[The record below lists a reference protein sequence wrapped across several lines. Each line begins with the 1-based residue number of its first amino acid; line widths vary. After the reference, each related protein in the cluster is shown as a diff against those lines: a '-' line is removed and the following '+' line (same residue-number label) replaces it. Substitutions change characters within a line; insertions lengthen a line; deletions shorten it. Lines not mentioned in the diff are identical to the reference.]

1 MLKSED
7 DDGYCSRSSLDS
19 PVHTIK
25 VETISGPGS
34 SLSYKE
40 EQVLKNNTGHHSLY
54 ASPSFLEV
62 MLTRD
67 DWKKSNSHLTV
78 GSHNPSSINSSL
90 QISQKSDEVEVSKRF
105 TLEKASEKEYQPRK
119 TIKLMPSSSQ
129 NLLLFT
135 KQSALSGLVVSS
147 KPNVGSNSVTF
158 HSLIK
163 NNHNISIP
171 GSIGNIHLQ
180 SPTNKRLAHLSNN
193 QPIKLTAAEVLKSKI
208 NNHPNISEVQK
219 KLQASK
225 LTPCHAKK
233 VISGKD
239 SSSQGSNSSF
249 TSARTGQPYVR
260 NSKGGGWGGRPSPYV
275 GRHELHPVIDHDYC
289 EFSAFNAEIQSGII
303 LMSRETCARTDRLN
317 MKRNKASLQP
327 PTAMAA
333 LSPSAGGTVSA
344 TSFASSA
351 KSNIGRG
358 ADMRTSCS
366 HQLPQINQSNLTD
379 NKRKYLKRKYNGSP
393 MEAPSSPVVKN
404 AVGRPRL
411 SGKTE
416 KNQAT
421 GKRSSGY
428 DSSDDLSS
436 PPLTEDK
443 NYVKIPGSFQNDFV
457 YYATIRGRSSRKRH
471 SENKSTQPTS
481 SVQKNS
487 SMNNSIK
494 AFEWYKEM
502 ANTDKSI
509 RLLCHSRIVNIVQ
522 ILFIKMF
529 CFVQCHFIL

>member
-1 MLKSED
+1 M
-7 DDGYCSRSSLDS
+7 
-19 PVHTIK
+19 P
-25 VETISGPGS
+25 
-34 SLSYKE
+34 
-40 EQVLKNNTGHHSLY
+40 NNDLGHQLY
-54 ASPSFLEV
+54 TSPSFLEV
-62 MLTRD
+62 VLTRD
-67 DWKKSNSHLTV
+67 DRKKSNSHLAL
-78 GSHNPSSINSSL
+78 GSHNSLSINSSL
-90 QISQKSDEVEVSKRF
+90 QISQKPDEAEVSKRF
-105 TLEKASEKEYQPRK
+105 SMDRMSEKEYQPRK

-147 KPNVGSNSVTF
+147 KPNVRSNSMGLQ
-158 HSLIK
+158 SLIK
-163 NNHNISIP
+163 NNNDISLSGGI
-171 GSIGNIHLQ
+171 SNVQ
-180 SPTNKRLAHLSNN
+180 SQTNKRLAHFSNS

-208 NNHPNISEVQK
+208 NNHPSISEVQK

-239 SSSQGSNSSF
+239 SSYQGSNGSF

-303 LMSRETCARTDRLN
+303 LMSRETCTRTDRLN
-317 MKRNKASLQP
+317 MKRNKVSLQP
-327 PTAMAA
+327 PMAMAA
-333 LSPSAGGTVSA
+333 LSTTIAAASIAPSAKV
-344 TSFASSA
+344 
-351 KSNIGRG
+351 NVGRG
-358 ADMRTSCS
+358 PDARTLCGQRLS
-366 HQLPQINQSNLTD
+366 HINQSDLTD
-379 NKRKYLKRKYNGSP
+379 NKRKYLKRKCNGSP

-416 KNQAT
+416 KHQVT
-421 GKRSSGY
+421 GKRSGGY

-471 SENKSTQPTS
+471 SENKSSQSTP
-481 SVQKNS
+481 SVEQKNS
-487 SMNNSIK
+487 SMNNNIK

-509 RLLCHSRIVNIVQ
+509 RLLHYSRLIN
-522 ILFIKMF
+522 LFSYCADLQREDG
-529 CFVQCHFIL
+529 CFRCHFNL